1 LSTDVARE
9 EHSSVLSGWV
19 CLYGQHILSCQEYF
33 FLLMKKK
40 KKTGDHYDQIYMLLF
55 WESNKE
61 MASRILNYS
70 HLTDIV
76 SG

>member
-1 LSTDVARE
+1 
-9 EHSSVLSGWV
+9 
-19 CLYGQHILSCQEYF
+19 
-33 FLLMKKK
+33 MKKK